1 MPGLANIT
9 NGLLMGNTLLDLT
22 LHFWLCWV
30 NRLLKVWRKSMKPW
44 ILYAKTEN
52 MLCSVQQL
60 FRVRPKV
67 TGKPKIRDVWE
78 ISDLEGEKD
87 SNVDHR
93 EEITDFVQSTPR
105 FQESDD
111 VEIWMACDAEDCEFQ
126 MLNGDEDCDFRARR
140 VRSCRR

>member
-1 MPGLANIT
+1 METEPNKTLADS
-9 NGLLMGNTLLDLT
+9 GLLFNYSRTS
-22 LHFWLCWV
+22 FIRSV
-30 NRLLKVWRKSMKPW
+30 KYSNRFFFFVCVSTTCTVYEYVFKQ
-44 ILYAKTEN
+44 
-52 MLCSVQQL
+52 CSVQQL

-111 VEIWMACDAEDCEFQ
+111 VETWMACDAEDCEFQ